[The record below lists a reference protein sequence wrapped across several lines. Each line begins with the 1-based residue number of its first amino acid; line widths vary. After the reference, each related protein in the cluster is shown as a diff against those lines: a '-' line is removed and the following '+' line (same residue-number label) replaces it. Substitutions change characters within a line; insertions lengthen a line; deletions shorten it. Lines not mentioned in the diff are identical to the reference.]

1 MGVREGATLARPP
14 PTPDLRLSPLRVDI
28 TKETAREGLRWGS
41 PPEPFMGVSGSSP
54 MEAKQEAGARQA
66 LRPQLHKPDAEGGR
80 GEAAVGLGG
89 AIGGGRADP
98 LLNSQLAEA
107 ACYPWTWTAA
117 GVGTPLPRRPERRA
131 GRRSAP
137 GAPPAA
143 PRRGRAFGATPT
155 VAKQRAAPRTE
166 AALSA

>member
-28 TKETAREGLRWGS
+28 TKGTAREGLRWGS
-41 PPEPFMGVSGSSP
+41 PPEPFTGVSGSSP
-54 MEAKQEAGARQA
+54 MEAKQDAGARQA

-89 AIGGGRADP
+89 VIGVGRADP

-107 ACYPWTWTAA
+107 ACYPWMWTAA

-143 PRRGRAFGATPT
+143 PRRGQCVRRDPKLGK
-155 VAKQRAAPRTE
+155 AKSRSGGPRR
-166 AALSA
+166 L

>member
-1 MGVREGATLARPP
+1 M
-14 PTPDLRLSPLRVDI
+14 
-28 TKETAREGLRWGS
+28 
-41 PPEPFMGVSGSSP
+41 SS
-54 MEAKQEAGARQA
+54 QQDAGARQA

-131 GRRSAP
+131 VCRSAP

-143 PRRGRAFGATPT
+143 PRRGRVFGATRSS
-155 VAKQRAAPRTE
+155 AKQRAAPEDRGGSKCLRRRSGR
-166 AALSA
+166 LSYRRRLWRGARASVHGASPNRPSTCSRAIRIVLLF